1 MVLWNAMRMA
11 GLGIACGA
19 ALTLLSTRLMEGLLY
34 GVTASDPATFAS
46 VAAILGSVAL
56 LASLLPAWRATRV
69 DPITV
74 LRCE

>member
-1 MVLWNAMRMA
+1 MRMA